1 MVGLNRAGQKLS
13 IEVEATSHPRYS
25 TDRDVLETE
34 CTVEF
39 VKASGPGGQHRN
51 KRETGVRLAH
61 LPSGI
66 VVMATER
73 RSQLQNLEVAFERLI
88 IVLKARNH
96 VPRTRRPS
104 RPTYASVQRRLESKR
119 IHSSHKTA
127 RQKPVAES

>member
-1 MVGLNRAGQKLS
+1 MEENTTL
-13 IEVEATSHPRYS
+13 HPRYS
-25 TDRDVLETE
+25 TDRDLLKAE

-61 LPSGI
+61 MPSGI

-104 RPTYASVQRRLESKR
+104 HPTYASVQRRLESKR
-119 IHSSHKTA
+119 IRSSHKAA
-127 RQKPVAES
+127 RQKPVAEM